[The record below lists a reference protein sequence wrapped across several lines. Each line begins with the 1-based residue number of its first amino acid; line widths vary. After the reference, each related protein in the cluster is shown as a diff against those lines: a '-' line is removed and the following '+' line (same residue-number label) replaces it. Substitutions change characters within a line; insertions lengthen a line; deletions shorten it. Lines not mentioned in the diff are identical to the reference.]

1 MPEINALEPVSLRQ
15 VWPDE
20 ARAGRVDI
28 IAQQVS
34 TMAKV
39 VIENFTPWLADHLHL
54 LGAELNLEA
63 VGQWIADNL
72 LRLRAVVQPYLD
84 QPTYLSFVDPTPGRV
99 MEDVATSSDDEE
111 DAE

>member
-20 ARAGRVDI
+20 ARD
-28 IAQQVS
+28 
-34 TMAKV
+34 
-39 VIENFTPWLADHLHL
+39 FTPWLADHLHL

-84 QPTYLSFVDPTPGRV
+84 QV

-111 DAE
+111 DSE

>member
-20 ARAGRVDI
+20 ARD
-28 IAQQVS
+28 
-34 TMAKV
+34 
-39 VIENFTPWLADHLHL
+39 FTPWLAAHLHL

-72 LRLRAVVQPYLD
+72 LRLRAVVLPYLD
-84 QPTYLSFVDPTPGRV
+84 QV
-99 MEDVATSSDDEE
+99 MEDIATSSDDEE